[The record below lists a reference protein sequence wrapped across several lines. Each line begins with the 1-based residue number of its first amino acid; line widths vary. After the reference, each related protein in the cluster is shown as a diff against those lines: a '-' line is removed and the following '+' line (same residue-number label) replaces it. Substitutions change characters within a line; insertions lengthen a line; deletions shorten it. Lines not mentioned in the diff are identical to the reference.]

1 MKLPRVAGCLNRVP
15 ARRGRIGFLLRG
27 PDGVRA
33 GWRVA
38 LYLILFSVCLIGVS
52 LALRPLIKPLHLTP
66 PKLSQGGL
74 LITPRFAMIN
84 EVGLAVPFVLA
95 SVVMA
100 WLEGC
105 SWLDFGLRGI
115 APLRRF
121 GFGVIVGLVSLGAL
135 VAMLLVGHFGSI
147 SGTSGGLRYGVEWA
161 LVCLAIGFVEEYGFR
176 GYLLRALGRG
186 IGFWPAALVTS
197 LAFGALH
204 GINPGETP
212 VGLITTGLIG
222 FMLCLSL
229 ARTGALWWAIGYH
242 AAWDYAENFLAGT
255 RDSGTL
261 SAGALAAFVPQGNRW
276 LSGGATGPEG
286 SLFCVAVVAAIG
298 IGLWRGFR

>member
-1 MKLPRVAGCLNRVP
+1 
-15 ARRGRIGFLLRG
+15 
-27 PDGVRA
+27 
-33 GWRVA
+33 
-38 LYLILFSVCLIGVS
+38 
-52 LALRPLIKPLHLTP
+52 
-66 PKLSQGGL
+66 
-74 LITPRFAMIN
+74 
-84 EVGLAVPFVLA
+84 VPFVLA

-105 SWLDFGLRGI
+105 SWLDFGLRGT

-121 GFGVIVGLVSLGAL
+121 GLGVLVGLVSLGAL
-135 VAMLLVGHFGSI
+135 VAILLAGHWASI
-147 SGTSGGLRYGVEWA
+147 GPGSGGLRYGVEWA
-161 LVCLAIGFVEEYGFR
+161 LVCLAIGFAEEYGFR

-197 LAFGALH
+197 VLFGASH
-204 GINPGETP
+204 GVNPGETP
-212 VGLITTGLIG
+212 VGLVAAGMIA
-222 FMLCLSL
+222 FVLCISL

-298 IGLWRGFR
+298 AVVWWGFKPRA